1 MLGVV
6 SGFSRTPYQLART
19 EGPAEA
25 GRCVYDSHVQLLVSV
40 SSPSEAAAALA
51 GGADV
56 IDAKDP
62 LAGALGA
69 VAPAV
74 LREIRRVVGGTR
86 TLSAAIGD
94 ASSYA
99 SAERDALACRT
110 GGATFVKLGFSGI
123 GSADR
128 AVILLEAAVR
138 GAPAGVIAVA
148 YADSARAGS
157 PTPDA
162 MVDAATR
169 AGTAGI
175 LLDTA
180 DKDGPG
186 LRALFTA
193 EELAAWT
200 RAAHAAGLLVA
211 VAGKLTAS
219 DLLFARDSGAD
230 IAGVRGAACEG
241 GRMGHVSVERVRLL
255 RACCG

>member
-1 MLGVV
+1 
-6 SGFSRTPYQLART
+6 
-19 EGPAEA
+19 
-25 GRCVYDSHVQLLVSV
+25 VQLLVSV
-40 SSPSEAAAALA
+40 ASSSEAAAALA

-69 VAPAV
+69 VRPEV
-74 LREIRRVVGGTR
+74 LRHICMVVNGTR
-86 TLSAAIGD
+86 TLSAALGD
-94 ASSYA
+94 ASSEE
-99 SAERDALACRT
+99 SIERDARAFRDA
-110 GGATFVKLGFSGI
+110 GATFVKVGFAGAD
-123 GSADR
+123 SAAR
-128 AVILLEAAVR
+128 ASRLIEAAVR
-138 GAPAGVIAVA
+138 GAGAGVIAVA
-148 YADSARAGS
+148 YADSSRAGS
-157 PTPDA
+157 PAPDA
-162 MVDAATR
+162 MVDAAAR

-186 LRALFTA
+186 LRALFTD
-193 EELAAWT
+193 EELTAWT
-200 RAAHAAGLLVA
+200 SAAHAAGLLVA